1 MILIHRRTMWHHWKG
16 KSWLPPDI
24 VVMKETTWHLGSAKH
39 YHHGVGRLI
48 ISFLEGWLVHCCWTS
63 PAWQSSPPPHLKK
76 EIICCCQGPPDNS
89 VQRYPPPCIQGG
101 IDGGTSPNGHP
112 QRWTPMIQRTI
123 LKVLTIRL
131 HFIRNFW
138 IADTPT
144 TLYDGLFS
152 CSKLYTSNT

>member
-63 PAWQSSPPPHLKK
+63 PAWQSSPPPPSQ
-76 EIICCCQGPPDNS
+76 EGDNMLLS
-89 VQRYPPPCIQGG
+89 GSTWQQCAKVPPCIQGG
-101 IDGGTSPNGHP
+101 IDSGTSPNGHP
-112 QRWTPMIQRTI
+112 QQWTPMIQRTI